1 MKSDLKFFK
10 NSKTLPVDK
19 FLNNVL
25 YDKKYGYYNSKIP
38 FGKQGDFT
46 TSPKISSLYS
56 EMIAIWMI
64 STWEKLGK
72 PKNFNIVELG
82 PGDGTLVKVLLNVFK
97 KFPSFYNAKKL
108 FLFEKSKFL
117 TKLQRENIDN
127 TEVKWIKNF
136 DNIKKGPVIFFG
148 NEFFDAIPI
157 KQFKRSK
164 KNLLEKY
171 YKIKDDYEIFEI
183 FKKASVNDKK
193 MINSFKT
200 LKNLNFIE
208 FPKNGFDELKKII
221 KKISILKGCILLVD
235 YGYLKENNQST
246 LQSVFKHKKNFLL
259 KNLGKS
265 DITYHVNFSLLSEFF
280 LKNKL
285 KVKKTVTQR
294 EFLNR
299 MGIKLRAEILS
310 KKMKFR
316 DQSDLYSRLQR
327 LIDPGQMG
335 HLFKIILAYN
345 LKINKYP
352 GFK

>member
-97 KFPSFYNAKKL
+97 KFPSFYNSKKL

-117 TKLQRENIDN
+117 TKLQREKIDN
-127 TEVKWIKNF
+127 TQVKWIKNF
-136 DNIKKGPVIFFG
+136 NNIKKGPVIFFG
-148 NEFFDAIPI
+148 NEFFDAISI

-164 KNLLEKY
+164 KSLLEKY
-171 YKIKDDYEIFEI
+171 YKIKDNYEIFEI

-235 YGYLKENNQST
+235 YGYLKENNQNT

-294 EFLNR
+294 EFLNK
-299 MGIKLRAEILS
+299 MGIKIRAAIIS

-327 LIDPGQMG
+327 LIDPDQMG

>member
-38 FGKQGDFT
+38 FGKKGDFI

-82 PGDGTLVKVLLNVFK
+82 PGDGTLVKVLLSVFK
-97 KFPSFYNAKKL
+97 KFPDFYNSKKL

-117 TKLQRENIDN
+117 IKLQKKNINSAD
-127 TEVKWIKNF
+127 VKWIKNF
-136 DNIKKGPVIFFG
+136 DNIKKGPIIFFG
-148 NEFFDAIPI
+148 NEFFDAITI
-157 KQFKRSK
+157 KQFKKSK
-164 KNLLEKY
+164 SNLLEKY
-171 YKIKDDYEIFEI
+171 YTIKNNYKIFEI
-183 FKKASVNDKK
+183 FKKASSNDKK
-193 MINSFKT
+193 LINSYKT

-208 FPKNGFDELKKII
+208 FPKNGFNELKKII
-221 KKISILKGCILLVD
+221 KKISTLKGCILLVD

-246 LQSVFKHKKNFLL
+246 LQSVFKHQKNFLL

-265 DITYHVNFSLLSEFF
+265 DITYHVNFSLLNEFF

-285 KVKKTVTQR
+285 KVKKTITQG
-294 EFLNR
+294 EFLNS
-299 MGIKLRAEILS
+299 MGIKNRAEMLA
-310 KKMKFR
+310 KKMSFR
-316 DQSDLYSRLQR
+316 DQSDLYLRLKR
-327 LIDPGQMG
+327 LIDPNQMG

-345 LKINKYP
+345 FHSNKYL

>member
-1 MKSDLKFFK
+1 MHFCQYINFAF
-10 NSKTLPVDK
+10 VD
-19 FLNNVL
+19 FLLLGNNNKAL
-25 YDKKYGYYNSKIP
+25 
-38 FGKQGDFT
+38 
-46 TSPKISSLYS
+46 L
-56 EMIAIWMI
+56 
-64 STWEKLGK
+64 L
-72 PKNFNIVELG
+72 EL
-82 PGDGTLVKVLLNVFK
+82 L
-97 KFPSFYNAKKL
+97 
-108 FLFEKSKFL
+108 LFEKSKFL

-148 NEFFDAIPI
+148 NEFFDAISI

-259 KNLGKS
+259 KNRETNQNVFPS
-265 DITYHVNFSLLSEFF
+265 RNRIAFERFSISSSG
-280 LKNKL
+280 
-285 KVKKTVTQR
+285 VIVT
-294 EFLNR
+294 
-299 MGIKLRAEILS
+299 I
-310 KKMKFR
+310 
-316 DQSDLYSRLQR
+316 
-327 LIDPGQMG
+327 
-335 HLFKIILAYN
+335 
-345 LKINKYP
+345 
-352 GFK
+352 

>member
-19 FLNNVL
+19 FFNNVL

-148 NEFFDAIPI
+148 NEFFDAISI

>member
-19 FLNNVL
+19 FLDNVL

-72 PKNFNIVELG
+72 PKSFNIVELG

-97 KFPSFYNAKKL
+97 KFPNFYNAKKL
-108 FLFEKSKFL
+108 FLFEKSKLL

-136 DNIKKGPVIFFG
+136 NNIKKGPVIFFG
-148 NEFFDAIPI
+148 NEFFDAISI

-164 KNLLEKY
+164 KGLLEKY
-171 YKIKDDYEIFEI
+171 YKIKDNYEIFEI

-193 MINSFKT
+193 MINSFET

-208 FPKNGFDELKKII
+208 FPKNGFNELKKII

-246 LQSVFKHKKNFLL
+246 LQSVFKHKKNYLL

-345 LKINKYP
+345 LSINKYP

>member
-19 FLNNVL
+19 FFNNVL

-97 KFPSFYNAKKL
+97 KFPSFYNSKKL

-117 TKLQRENIDN
+117 TKLQREKIDN
-127 TEVKWIKNF
+127 TQVKWIKNF
-136 DNIKKGPVIFFG
+136 NNIKKGPVIFFG
-148 NEFFDAIPI
+148 NEFFDAISI

-164 KNLLEKY
+164 KSLLEKY
-171 YKIKDDYEIFEI
+171 YKIKDNYEIFEI

-294 EFLNR
+294 EFLNK
-299 MGIKLRAEILS
+299 MGIKIRAEILS

-327 LIDPGQMG
+327 LIDPNQMG

-345 LKINKYP
+345 LDINKYP

>member
-19 FLNNVL
+19 FFNNVL

-97 KFPSFYNAKKL
+97 KFPSFYNSKKL

-117 TKLQRENIDN
+117 TKLQREKIDN
-127 TEVKWIKNF
+127 TQVKWIKNF
-136 DNIKKGPVIFFG
+136 NNIKKGPVIFFG
-148 NEFFDAIPI
+148 NEFFDAISI

-164 KNLLEKY
+164 KSLLEKY
-171 YKIKDDYEIFEI
+171 YKIKDNYEIFEI

-235 YGYLKENNQST
+235 YGYLKENNQNT

-294 EFLNR
+294 EFLNK
-299 MGIKLRAEILS
+299 MGIKIRAEILS

-327 LIDPGQMG
+327 LIDPNQMG

-345 LKINKYP
+345 LDINKYP

>member
-19 FLNNVL
+19 FFNNVL

-82 PGDGTLVKVLLNVFK
+82 PGDGSLVKVLLNVFK
-97 KFPSFYNAKKL
+97 KFPSFYNSKKL

-117 TKLQRENIDN
+117 TKLQREKIDN
-127 TEVKWIKNF
+127 TQVKWIKNF
-136 DNIKKGPVIFFG
+136 NNIKKGPVIFFG
-148 NEFFDAIPI
+148 NEFFDAISI

-164 KNLLEKY
+164 KSLLEKY
-171 YKIKDDYEIFEI
+171 YKIKDNYEIFEI

-294 EFLNR
+294 EFLNK
-299 MGIKLRAEILS
+299 MGIKIRAEILS

-327 LIDPGQMG
+327 LIDPNQMG

-345 LKINKYP
+345 LDINKYP